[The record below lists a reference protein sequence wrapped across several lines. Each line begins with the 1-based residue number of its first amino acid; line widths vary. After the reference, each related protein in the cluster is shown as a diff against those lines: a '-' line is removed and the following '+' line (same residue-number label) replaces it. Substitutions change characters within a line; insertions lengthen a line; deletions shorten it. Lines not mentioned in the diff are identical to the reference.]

1 MLELILAEENGG
13 RRPWRAQPPADISR
27 TRPTPWSQ
35 RTAWKRVWNDC
46 QARGAAPLLLL
57 SSAREREAAPQNL
70 IKV

>member
-13 RRPWRAQPPADISR
+13 RRPWGAQPPADISR

-35 RTAWKRVWNDC
+35 RKAWKRVWNDC
-46 QARGAAPLLLL
+46 QARGAAPLLLV